1 MAFWSNDFTEKKNRD
16 PKRKFRFTVSFSG
29 FQKDGGFIW
38 YAKTADKPTFT
49 LATAEH
55 NYLNHKFYYPG
66 TVTWNEVSITMV
78 DPTDPHAAAA
88 LSQILMNSGYKLPAT
103 PAADQ
108 RFTINKHKAVN
119 ALQQVTVAHIDAEGK
134 ELETWTLWNA
144 FITEVNYG
152 SLEYGSDDL
161 SELTVKLKYDWAR
174 LEIDGSVGVND
185 YVKNSAGNA
194 ENVFFGVEAE

>member
-1 MAFWSNDFTEKKNRD
+1 MAFWSHDFSAEARD
-16 PKRKFRFTVSFSG
+16 PKRKFRFTVNFNG
-29 FQKDGGFIW
+29 FLKDGGFVW

-49 LATAEH
+49 LATTEH

-88 LSQILMNSGYKLPAT
+88 LSQILMNSGYKLPAN
-103 PAADQ
+103 ANADQ

-119 ALQQVTVAHIDAEGK
+119 ALKQVTVSHIDAEGK

-174 LEIDGSVGVND
+174 LVIDSSAGLND
-185 YVKNSAGNA
+185 YVKNTAGNDA
-194 ENVFFGVEAE
+194 NEFFGVEGE